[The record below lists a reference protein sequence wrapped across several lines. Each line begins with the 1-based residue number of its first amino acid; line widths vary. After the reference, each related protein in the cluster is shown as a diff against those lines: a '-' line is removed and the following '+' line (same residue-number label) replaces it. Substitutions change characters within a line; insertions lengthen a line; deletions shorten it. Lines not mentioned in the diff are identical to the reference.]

1 MFKSAMP
8 GMDDIMRQNPDLAEQ
23 FTRAAVDSMSPQ
35 APGFSGFMN
44 NMMNNDNGPS
54 NDFENMSVPP
64 PSNRPDLNA
73 SKKQENIQREDMKG
87 PSDISS
93 LLSNLKPKTNIKTD
107 DDNES
112 TISIDDLR
120 DITNKKMPKSTSRK
134 RNTSQNTVSLDI

>member
-1 MFKSAMP
+1 
-8 GMDDIMRQNPDLAEQ
+8 
-23 FTRAAVDSMSPQ
+23 
-35 APGFSGFMN
+35 
-44 NMMNNDNGPS
+44 
-54 NDFENMSVPP
+54 
-64 PSNRPDLNA
+64 
-73 SKKQENIQREDMKG
+73 MKG

-93 LLSNLKPKTNIKTD
+93 LLINLKPKTNIKTD